1 MIREEARLI
10 NMIILSVVTAII
22 VTFTG
27 FANFGIAQGQVNNN
41 STSLTPEQQAAIRD
55 PNNPSSKLDFV
66 NTTESRICGIPKTV
80 INTTTEEAANTT
92 TTIGTETPSSFPDT
106 SIGPSDSTSSS
117 SPTITPTTTNQ
128 SPLYEQGYAKGVA
141 DAKSIQSRFPPSTTM
156 TPDQVDCDSSID
168 PQISNEEYCSG
179 YQHGFADTNNNA
191 LSGK

>member
-1 MIREEARLI
+1 
-10 NMIILSVVTAII
+10 MIILIVVTAII
-22 VTFTG
+22 LTFTG

-41 STSLTPEQQAAIRD
+41 SSTSLTPEQQAAIRD

-66 NTTESRICGIPKTV
+66 NTTESRICGIPKKI
-80 INTTTEEAANTT
+80 INTATEEAANTT

-106 SIGPSDSTSSS
+106 SIGPSDTTSSS
-117 SPTITPTTTNQ
+117 TTITPATTNQ

-168 PQISNEEYCSG
+168 PQMSNEEYCSG

-191 LSGK
+191 LSRK

>member
-1 MIREEARLI
+1 MIGEEACLI
-10 NMIILSVVTAII
+10 NMIIITVVTAFI

-41 STSLTPEQQAAIRD
+41 STSSLTPEQQAAICD

-66 NTTESRICGIPKTV
+66 NTTESRICGIPKT
-80 INTTTEEAANTT
+80 ITNTTTEEAANTT
-92 TTIGTETPSSFPDT
+92 TTIGTVIPSSSPGT
-106 SIGPSDSTSSS
+106 SIAPSDTSSS
-117 SPTITPTTTNQ
+117 SPTTPATNQ

-168 PQISNEEYCSG
+168 PQMSNEEYCSG
-179 YQHGFADTNNNA
+179 YQHGFADTNNNE